1 MIKNSITKLNVL
13 SIGLVKIL
21 KKYDKKTG
29 ALIRLPFIQTV
40 LKEPFFNTD
49 LLYKLVKEC
58 ELMLDCLF
66 RTAAAAADP
75 SVPSG
80 VDEGQEPNPTSGG
93 VGLMKGWK
101 ELAEMDSLYMKRAVS
116 ALRVMMEIR
125 SGSSTVSVFSL
136 PPLQINVLEVVGTE
150 FLF

>member
-66 RTAAAAADP
+66 PAAAADP

-80 VDEGQEPNPTSGG
+80 EDEGQEPNPTSGG
-93 VGLMKGWK
+93 VGLRKGWK

-116 ALRVMMEIR
+116 ALRVLMEIR

-136 PPLQINVLEVVGTE
+136 PPLQINVLELVGTE